1 MDQNLK
7 LKKLGFVKVT
17 YPKVVDIEF
26 SQLIQSVEETS
37 DEDGFVTPKE
47 FFNIYDDRFYEL
59 PIDGEYSHKEL
70 IKRSSEYVGIE
81 SNSEEVELLLN
92 EINDLRM
99 QLLENQKSLL
109 DITQPTIEQV

>member
-7 LKKLGFVKVT
+7 LKKLGFGKVT

-47 FFNIYDDRFYEL
+47 FFNMSGNR
-59 PIDGEYSHKEL
+59 K
-70 IKRSSEYVGIE
+70 
-81 SNSEEVELLLN
+81 
-92 EINDLRM
+92 
-99 QLLENQKSLL
+99 
-109 DITQPTIEQV
+109 